1 MKKFAIILTSALL
14 AGLFAYGQQQD
25 MRRATGG
32 SGGSSSNY
40 NTASFNTLNVTNT
53 GYFNNIVVSNG
64 ILGGVSNFVTIGTGS
79 INNTN
84 TIYANNLVSTN
95 DASFAGTLEVGGI
108 VTMTNL
114 STSTRPVY
122 SIGQSLASAA
132 LNTSTGNGVSLLNS
146 TTAAAPTWKSLT
158 NDISGG
164 SPSGIYLTNIS
175 SSSIEFYLS
184 NIFVALVQGNTV
196 NAGALTA
203 SNSFSSLGTFSAA
216 AGSIPINNLASSST
230 TIAGTANQ
238 ITSTGGSPVALGGT
252 ATLSLPSTLIAPGTL
267 GVTGLSSLT
276 SVTNNGYYA
285 GKVSTI
291 FPDANK
297 TNWLVD
303 LSVADNFNI
312 LMTNNIWLIFTNVTQ
327 GRSGWI
333 NLITNNSS
341 FTFLY
346 PTSAT
351 SHILTNQDITK
362 FTNQMH
368 YTYSSDY
375 WGTNVLVAPAAG
387 FQ

>member
-1 MKKFAIILTSALL
+1 MKKFCIIFSSALL
-14 AGLFAYGQQQD
+14 VGLLAYGQNQD
-25 MRRATGG
+25 LRRAVG
-32 SGGSSSNY
+32 SGGGGGGSTNNVTSSFGS
-40 NTASFNTLNVTNT
+40 LNVTNT
-53 GYFNNIVVSNG
+53 GYFNNIFVSNG
-64 ILGGVSNFVTIGTGS
+64 ILGGVTNFITIGTGS

-84 TIYANNLVSTN
+84 TIYANNLVITN
-95 DASFAGTLEVGGI
+95 DVSIAATLEVGGI
-108 VTMTNL
+108 VTFTNL
-114 STSTRPVY
+114 SASTRPVY

-132 LNTSTGNGVSLLNS
+132 LNASTGNGVSLLNG
-146 TTAAAPTWKSLT
+146 TTAPAPTWKSLT
-158 NDISGG
+158 NDIFTG

-184 NIFVALVQGNTV
+184 NILVTQIQATNTTFGSTV
-196 NAGALTA
+196 ITNSLTNLNLTA
-203 SNSFSSLGTFSAA
+203 STLVYADVNKVLQSASTGTSMSFS
-216 AGSIPINNLASSST
+216 
-230 TIAGTANQ
+230 
-238 ITSTGGSPVALGGT
+238 GGSLNTIQGIRTSDSPSFAGVT
-252 ATLSLPSTLIAPGTL
+252 A
-267 GVTGLSSLT
+267 TGLSSLT
-276 SVTNNGYYA
+276 SITNNGYYA

-303 LSVADNFNI
+303 LAVADNFNI

-327 GRSGWI
+327 GRSGWV